1 MTFGAIFTQV
11 LGFFDRRF
19 QVTYFLPSLLFWG
32 VLIVIWYAGKGDVS
46 AAAHLWTGEG
56 TVWIVRLIAFFA
68 WLVIF
73 SNVLASQSSGL
84 LRLYEGYWNFPGS
97 GLFRRIGQQ
106 WHQRKLAQYD
116 AQSRRDPRQ
125 YQYIYFGYPLP
136 TQPGQVMPTQLG
148 NILKNSELYS
158 LDRYQ
163 LDAVV
168 MWPRLYN
175 LFPPSFTEAVI
186 ELRTSVDFM
195 LVISFLSA
203 ALAFISGIYL
213 VFVGASPYLFL
224 LCFAGGLIVSW
235 IAYRGAIGNALLY
248 AQQIK
253 VAFDLYRHELL
264 KQMRVPLPKTAAAER
279 ATWSAV
285 KEHIYNNSLPRWV
298 STD

>member
-1 MTFGAIFTQV
+1 MTFGALFTQV

-73 SNVLASQSSGL
+73 SNVLASQSLGL

-97 GLFRRIGQQ
+97 GWFRRLGQR

-116 AQSRRDPRQ
+116 AQSRLDPKQ
-125 YQYIYFGYPLP
+125 YQYIHFGYPLP
-136 TQPGQVMPTQLG
+136 TQPEQVMPTQLG

-158 LDRYQ
+158 HDRYQ

-175 LFPPSFTEAVI
+175 LFPAPFAEAVI
-186 ELRTSVDFM
+186 ELRMGVDFM

-203 ALAFISGIYL
+203 ALAFVSGIYL
-213 VFVGASPYLFL
+213 VVVGASPYLFL
-224 LCFAGGLIVSW
+224 LCFGGGLIVSW
-235 IAYRGAIGNALLY
+235 IAYRGALGNALLY

-253 VAFDLYRHELL
+253 VAFDLYRNELL
-264 KQMRVPLPKTAAAER
+264 KQMRVPLPKTAAEER
-279 ATWSAV
+279 ATWAAV
-285 KEHIYNNSLPRWV
+285 KQLLYNNLPPGWDY
-298 STD
+298 TK

>member
-1 MTFGAIFTQV
+1 MTFGALFTQV

-56 TVWIVRLIAFFA
+56 TVWIVRLIAFFT

-97 GLFRRIGQQ
+97 AWLRRLGQK

-116 AQSRRDPRQ
+116 AQSRLDPKQ

-136 TQPGQVMPTQLG
+136 TQPEQVMPTQLG

-158 LDRYQ
+158 NDRFQ

-175 LFPPSFTEAVI
+175 LFPGPFTEAVI
-186 ELRTSVDFM
+186 ELRTGVDFM
-195 LVISFLSA
+195 LVISFASA
-203 ALAFISGIYL
+203 ALAFISGFYL
-213 VFVGASPYLFL
+213 LIVGASPYLFL

-235 IAYRGAIGNALLY
+235 IAYRGALGNAVLY

-253 VAFDLYRHELL
+253 VAFDLYRNELL
-264 KQMRVPLPKTAAAER
+264 KQMRVPLPKTAAQER
-279 ATWSAV
+279 ATWAAV
-285 KEHIYNNSLPRWV
+285 KQHLYNNLPPGWDY
-298 STD
+298 TD